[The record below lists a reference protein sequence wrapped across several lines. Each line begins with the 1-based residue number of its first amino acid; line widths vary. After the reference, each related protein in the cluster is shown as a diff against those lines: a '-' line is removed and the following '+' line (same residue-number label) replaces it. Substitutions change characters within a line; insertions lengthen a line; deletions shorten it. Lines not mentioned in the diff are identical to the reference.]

1 MQKILE
7 LSSALRSIMM
17 FLVLSHTINVC
28 SLIQNH
34 LCSLINY
41 YISANNLQCNLFIT
55 VNGTTAERGSTV
67 QAVVLDVAKT
77 ERLVDLSLKPEF
89 LDRHKED
96 SSNSQAG
103 KKVVLKLILLGLSLR
118 YHHSL
123 STYIYFCLFAHHDIY
138 EQKG

>member
-1 MQKILE
+1 
-7 LSSALRSIMM
+7 MM

-28 SLIQNH
+28 SLIQNY

-96 SSNSQAG
+96 SSNSQAD
-103 KKVVLKLILLGLSLR
+103 KKKRRREAHKELQPHQTVNVTVEVVK
-118 YHHSL
+118 
-123 STYIYFCLFAHHDIY
+123 
-138 EQKG
+138 EN